1 MLDPIVPDTADSA
14 VYKTLLESTK
24 AIPWKIDWK
33 TMTFAYIGPQI
44 EPLLGWT
51 QQSWI
56 SANDWAERIHEED
69 RERVV
74 NFCIAQ
80 SQNGIDHEADYR
92 ALTADGRYVWIRDV
106 VHVQRNAAGETE
118 ALIGFM
124 FDISERK
131 KTEEK
136 LLALQKE
143 LEALSFKDGLTNIAN
158 RRRFDAC
165 LQVEWESARTNRHP
179 LSLLLFDIDYFKQ
192 YNDLYGHVRGDK
204 CLVDIAQTLSLAL
217 DGPRDLVARYGGEE
231 FIVLLPQADA
241 NVALKVAERC
251 QRLVQKQAIAH
262 AQSPHGEHITV
273 SIGVGTLIP
282 SEGLRPSD
290 FIDAVDQQLYA
301 AKKNGRNRVEVLTLG
316 DVTPP

>member
-1 MLDPIVPDTADSA
+1 
-14 VYKTLLESTK
+14 
-24 AIPWKIDWK
+24 
-33 TMTFAYIGPQI
+33 
-44 EPLLGWT
+44 
-51 QQSWI
+51 
-56 SANDWAERIHEED
+56 
-69 RERVV
+69 
-74 NFCIAQ
+74 
-80 SQNGIDHEADYR
+80 
-92 ALTADGRYVWIRDV
+92 
-106 VHVQRNAAGETE
+106 
-118 ALIGFM
+118 
-124 FDISERK
+124 
-131 KTEEK
+131 
-136 LLALQKE
+136 
-143 LEALSFKDGLTNIAN
+143 
-158 RRRFDAC
+158 
-165 LQVEWESARTNRHP
+165 VEWESARTNRHP

-316 DVTPP
+316 DVSYCVTNVVERLPWRNTGNAPRRLRVRRSTDGAAS